1 MQCARMF
8 LQISFL
14 GAVKAWRVWSRI
26 GWVSGWLVGVRC
38 GGQGGG
44 GVQCSRRLGEQ
55 QYLAWA
61 CAAYYTWGS
70 GGWQSIG
77 GQDSAIGVLLLRL
90 FQCSVAPLHPPPL
103 YICAQA
109 LQYWMTLSLCHMHIV
124 KICVYAYILSLR
136 ILVVSVSVFVCVRC
150 LCMSVCFS
158 VWVFFS
164 S

>member
-1 MQCARMF
+1 M
-8 LQISFL
+8 
-14 GAVKAWRVWSRI
+14 VWSRI

-44 GVQCSRRLGEQ
+44 GVQCSRRLGAQ

-124 KICVYAYILSLR
+124 KIYV
-136 ILVVSVSVFVCVRC
+136 
-150 LCMSVCFS
+150 
-158 VWVFFS
+158 
-164 S
+164 